1 MSDESSIVWH
11 FFMKSNDLTRVN
23 CRRCQK
29 SLKFSGSTLGMIH
42 HVRTIHADELKTLIR
57 FRFVSNESSRKETK
71 IDGLFFSKYIESKRE
86 STSLQTTKNEIV
98 SFEALLVSARP
109 PISSSPLSFWEINRN
124 RFPKLSMLARHV
136 LCSPQS
142 SAQVERLF
150 RYRVVIPIVFQLFRF
165 SKCGQIVSSTRR
177 NRLSTETLNDLLLNA
192 ILADSKIQEE
202 DDSSDDEEADL
213 QEDFSGMWPT
223 TKKRR
228 QSSVPRSVR
237 YD

>member
-150 RYRVVIPIVFQLFRF
+150 